1 MEEALQKDWEKCI
14 DFHGHQCPGLAIGF
28 RVAFAARKRLE
39 ITSAADEE
47 LVCVTENDACGIDAI
62 QFLLS
67 CTLGKGNLIYRDRGK
82 QAFSFFLREQ
92 GKKLRIRLIRPFNK
106 ETGDRNAYQQEILT
120 LPDEE
125 IFSFSEPAYDLPV
138 KARIFKTVTC
148 EQCGETTAE
157 AKIRLHDGKKL
168 CLDCTPEYL
177 RRW

>member
-1 MEEALQKDWEKCI
+1 MDKVLQEDWEKCI
-14 DFHGHQCPGLAIGF
+14 AFHGHECPGLAIGF
-28 RVAFAARKRLE
+28 RVAMAARKRLG

-47 LVCVTENDACGIDAI
+47 LVCVTENDACGVDAI

-67 CTLGKGNLIYRDRGK
+67 CTLGKGNLLYRDRGK

-106 ETGDRNAYQQEILT
+106 ETGDRNIYQQEI
-120 LPDEE
+120 
-125 IFSFSEPAYDLPV
+125 FCFSEPDYDLPA

-148 EQCGETTAE
+148 EQCGETATE

-168 CLDCTPEYL
+168 CFDCAPEYS